1 MITVFP
7 TQAHPNKPTFPHF
20 NIGAIKSTTLIP
32 VSNTSA
38 FVVNSLNFGASLW
51 IGS

>member
-7 TQAHPNKPTFPHF
+7 TQAHPKRPTFPHF
-20 NIGAIKSTTLIP
+20 NIGAIRSTTLIP
-32 VSNTSA
+32 VSKTSA
-38 FVVNSLNFGASLW
+38 FVVSSENFGASLW